1 MVMSTRTEKNAVIIC
16 DCEAATALS
25 DDLKHRV
32 VALLETRGYRTE
44 MVELTRSDA
53 APCRG
58 CLLCLTKHPGRCVS
72 NDAVGDLMHR
82 MRHEL
87 EESITLYLTPVLF
100 GHPSSV
106 IKNALDR
113 GTGSH
118 LLQVIIG
125 YGEDVDAEEEST
137 FVDITAKHCGAAD
150 IVHPGMVHEA
160 MAFVARSVEDNAFVC
175 TALQECL

>member
-1 MVMSTRTEKNAVIIC
+1 MAMSTRTLKNAVIIC
-16 DCEAATALS
+16 DREAATALS

-32 VALLETRGYRTE
+32 VGLLGTRRYRTE
-44 MVELTRSDA
+44 TVELTRDDA

-72 NDAVGDLMHR
+72 NDVVGDLMHR
-82 MRHEL
+82 MHRER
-87 EESITLYLTPVLF
+87 EETVTVYFTPVLF

-118 LLQVIIG
+118 RLQVVIG
-125 YGEDVDAEEEST
+125 YGEDIDTEEGST
-137 FVDITAKHCGAAD
+137 FADITAAHCGAAD
-150 IVHPGMVHEA
+150 IVHPGMVREA
-160 MAFVARSVEDNAFVC
+160 MAFVTRSSDDNVALCSV
-175 TALQECL
+175 LQECL